1 MNTPDFTA
9 EASLYG
15 ESEHYLMAGA
25 HTLADGAIRADG
37 VIQPAGPYHP
47 IGLLIRAA
55 LRDLLNPQPLP
66 PQASIRGHFRVAD
79 CYSYCSNEC
88 APWEVFSAECR
99 PGGPPECLCW

>member
-1 MNTPDFTA
+1 MNMPGFTA

-15 ESEHYLMAGA
+15 ESGHYLMARA
-25 HTLADGAIRADG
+25 HTHADGT
-37 VIQPAGPYHP
+37 IQPAGPYHP

-88 APWEVFSAECR
+88 APWEVISAECR
-99 PGGPPECLCW
+99 PGGPLECLCW